1 MRGLRD
7 MTQRIPSLSAL
18 FFHWKRYLFFCLGW
32 LSFSLGFIGVFLP
45 LLPTVP
51 FMLLAAYLFS
61 KSSPKVYNW
70 LLYRTGFGPMV
81 TQWKEKRAIHTK
93 HKVLTTAILA
103 LSLTFVWISP
113 CIFGVKIALSVFFAY
128 LLTFIWKQK
137 TG

>member
-1 MRGLRD
+1 
-7 MTQRIPSLSAL
+7 
-18 FFHWKRYLFFCLGW
+18 
-32 LSFSLGFIGVFLP
+32 
-45 LLPTVP
+45 
-51 FMLLAAYLFS
+51 
-61 KSSPKVYNW
+61 
-70 LLYRTGFGPMV
+70 MV